1 MTDVENRAS
10 DTARQPD
17 EVTVGDQQLEGT
29 RLNHVEFLHRPGEA
43 PLVVELFES
52 LNCRCEQIDSP
63 PFGKYIVVRMSEE
76 YGQNDFFASEA
87 EAEQL
92 ALEDALQ
99 RYTDAGDSDLAT
111 GFAKFRQLLDQRPYR
126 ATHIGIRLP
135 SVAVYDEVIQRLESL
150 SAGKLAGRL
159 TLGFS
164 MRHTPEEAKSG
175 IPVKQVWVWT
185 DLMSTGLLWTGQ
197 QIEIQTYTA

>member
-1 MTDVENRAS
+1 MTDVENRA
-10 DTARQPD
+10 TGTNRQPEQD
-17 EVTVGDQQLEGT
+17 AGDNQQVEGT
-29 RLNHVEFLHRPGEA
+29 QLNHVEFLHRPGEA
-43 PLVVELFES
+43 PLVIQLFES
-52 LNCRCEQIDSP
+52 LNCRCEVIDSP
-63 PFGKYIVVRMSEE
+63 PFGKYIVVRMSDQ

-87 EAEQL
+87 EEEQL
-92 ALEDALQ
+92 ALENALQ
-99 RYTDAGDSDLAT
+99 RYIDAGDSDLAL
-111 GFAKFRQLLDQRPYR
+111 GFAKYRELLDQRPYR

-164 MRHTPEEAKSG
+164 MRHTAEEALSG
-175 IPVKQVWVWT
+175 IPVKQVWIWT
-185 DLMSTGLLWTGQ
+185 DLMSTGLLSTGQ